1 MALFIE
7 AFHSVWQDRPSLCD
21 CNDGGLLAQVEPQT
35 AISHLEAAASVLSV
49 SPPTYSLAHSPTHLH
64 LFTHS
69 HWALSSYSTQWYI
82 RVSPRV
88 VARWTYPLNID
99 KRTHAHTAGE
109 PANPSYTA
117 TGMSLAHRW
126 SVTGQEPLFFWLIG
140 FHVVRPTSVFN
151 WTVNSYDVF
160 LILGNRRCGVKEEA
174 EPSSSVQGHDSEEKR
189 KLKRRQKWKT
199 WKKSDSLLQ
208 CSLLFIVYFVQI
220 HSQNLVPHPPIFPQ
234 PTLRNHPIVLSRF
247 LKASL

>member
-1 MALFIE
+1 MFTTDVPPIFSYVWYMAIIKNTMCPPCL
-7 AFHSVWQDRPSLCD
+7 DRHFTVADSDRACLCD
-21 CNDGGLLAQVEPQT
+21 SNDGGLLAQVEPQT

-151 WTVNSYDVF
+151 
-160 LILGNRRCGVKEEA
+160 
-174 EPSSSVQGHDSEEKR
+174 
-189 KLKRRQKWKT
+189 
-199 WKKSDSLLQ
+199 
-208 CSLLFIVYFVQI
+208 
-220 HSQNLVPHPPIFPQ
+220 
-234 PTLRNHPIVLSRF
+234 
-247 LKASL
+247 